1 MRTTFNRVLIV
12 LILGVAVAACGE
24 ETTDTT
30 AAGDPGTTA
39 APDTTAPAGAS
50 PLVGQWERAQST
62 YTSLDGMI
70 VEVQDDGATAV
81 ILTVPE
87 NEYQFVSGDVK
98 WSDIVESGENE
109 WTFQDL
115 VREENTGSTS
125 HVGGVIVYDP
135 ESDTITMSFDT
146 GTEQEW
152 VRVEG
157 S

>member
-1 MRTTFNRVLIV
+1 MRTTLTRVSIV
-12 LILGVAVAACGE
+12 LILGLAVAACGE

-30 AAGDPGTTA
+30 AAGDPGSTA
-39 APDTTAPAGAS
+39 APDTTSAAAT

-70 VEVQDDGATAV
+70 VEVQGDGGSAV

-135 ESDTITMSFDT
+135 ETDTITMSFDT
-146 GTEQEW
+146 GTQQEW